1 MTRSARH
8 RLEYIGALGVR
19 RVVRLLPNRAALALG
34 GALGFV
40 VYCLDRRHR
49 QVAKLNLI
57 SAFPSRTARDRRRI
71 SRSVFVHLGRLLM
84 GFLKFGTL
92 SQRQMRTLI
101 EVEGEDRVRQA
112 LAKGKGVLILAG
124 HFGFWEMHALGH
136 SLLIGPM
143 SVMVRPLDNPYLN
156 DLLERAR
163 GATGTT
169 VIHRRGGLRRAMR
182 ALAANHSVGFLID
195 QHIHGPD
202 AVYVDFFDRPAA
214 TTTAL
219 AALAFRTGAP
229 VIPVFTFP
237 LPGGRYRLVYES
249 PVVPPDPNEPDA
261 TRVFMQRCTDVLEMY
276 VRRYP
281 ELWLWMH
288 RRWRDT
294 APLESRAQTGASAE
308 SQEARP

>member
-8 RLEYIGALGVR
+8 RVEYIIALGVR
-19 RVVRLLPNRAALALG
+19 RVVRLLPNRAALAI
-34 GALGFV
+34 GAAIGLV
-40 VYCLDRRHR
+40 VYGLDRRHR
-49 QVAKLNLI
+49 QVAKLNLLA
-57 SAFPSRTARDRRRI
+57 AFPARTARERRRI
-71 SRSVFVHLGRLLM
+71 SRSVFIHLGRLLM
-84 GFLKFGTL
+84 GFLKFGTM
-92 SQRQMRTLI
+92 SRDQMRALI
-101 EVEGEDRVRQA
+101 DVEGEDRIRQA
-112 LAKGKGVLILAG
+112 LGKGKGVLILAG

-143 SVMVRPLDNPYLN
+143 SVMVRPLDNPFLN

-202 AVYVDFFDRPAA
+202 AVYVDFFERPAA
-214 TTTAL
+214 TTSAL
-219 AALAFRTGAP
+219 AALALRTGAP
-229 VIPVFTFP
+229 VIPVFTLP

-249 PVVPPDPNEPDA
+249 PVEPPEPDDPDA
-261 TRVFMQRCTDVLEMY
+261 NRVFMQRCTDVLEMY

-288 RRWRDT
+288 RRWREP
-294 APLESRAQTGASAE
+294 APSPSEVQAGASAD
-308 SQEARP
+308 SREART